1 MGTGEYIKRVTVTLL
16 LAVLLFTLW
25 STRNILVLAFASVVI
40 AIAMAQPMQLL
51 QKKGIK
57 RGLAL
62 TLSVAFSFTAI
73 TLLSL
78 WIIPTLGKGV
88 ADIVQDLPAA
98 AESAK
103 TAYENFWTNTPAVQ
117 TFLPEI
123 PAADTHAP
131 IDADSIHEMFNWLVK
146 SGMAIAP
153 DLLGGIGIVA
163 GILVNLGLVL
173 FIAVFFL
180 LEPQSYIKALLYLI
194 PARQH
199 PRAKDIIRILG
210 TTLTKWLNA
219 QLFSVTVIVLL
230 VYIILGLIL
239 RMPNAMV
246 VALFAGFATFIP
258 NIGAVLPILPITIF
272 TLAYSDP
279 AKLLLYIP
287 VYLAIQFTESNI
299 ITPQVVKAQLNIPA
313 GYLMIF
319 QLLITMALG
328 ALGLVLA
335 VPILACLIVFVRE
348 IYAYDILKLR
358 NVNVHLDDR

>member
-1 MGTGEYIKRVTVTLL
+1 MKRDPAVTL
-16 LAVLLFTLW
+16 
-25 STRNILVLAFASVVI
+25 SII
-40 AIAMAQPMQLL
+40 
-51 QKKGIK
+51 
-57 RGLAL
+57 
-62 TLSVAFSFTAI
+62 FSFLLI

-88 ADIVQDLPAA
+88 ADLVKDVPAA

-103 TAYENFWTNTPAVQ
+103 TAYESFWANTPAVQ
-117 TFLPEI
+117 SFLPEI
-123 PAADTHAP
+123 PEANSQDP
-131 IDADSIHEMFNWLVK
+131 IDAESIREIFNWLVK

-153 DLLGGIGIVA
+153 DLLGGLGMAA

-180 LEPQSYIKALLYLI
+180 LEPHSYITALLYLI
-194 PARQH
+194 PPRKH
-199 PRAKDIIRILG
+199 PRAIQVIKTLG
-210 TTLTKWLNA
+210 VTLTKWLNA

-230 VYIILGLIL
+230 VYIILGVIL

-258 NIGAVLPILPITIF
+258 NIGAVLPIIPITIF
-272 TLAYSDP
+272 TLAYADP
-279 AKLLLYIP
+279 SKILIYIP

-313 GYLMIF
+313 GYLMLF

-348 IYAYDILKLR
+348 VYSFDVLKLR
-358 NVNVHLDDR
+358 NVKVHLEGKV

>member
-1 MGTGEYIKRVTVTLL
+1 MTFGDYFKRVLATTLL
-16 LAVLLFTLW
+16 LILLYALW
-25 STRNILVLAFASVVI
+25 STRSILALAFASIVI
-40 AIAMAQPMQLL
+40 AIAMAQPLPFLEKRM
-51 QKKGIK
+51 K
-57 RGLAL
+57 RGPAVGIAIL
-62 TLSVAFSFTAI
+62 FSFTVI

-78 WIIPTLGKGV
+78 WILPTLGKGV
-88 ADIVQDLPAA
+88 ADLVQDMPAA
-98 AESAK
+98 MESAK
-103 TAYENFWTNTPAVQ
+103 TSYQDIWDSNATLQ
-117 TFLPEI
+117 SILPEI
-123 PAADTHAP
+123 PKEASNEP
-131 IDADSIHEMFNWLVK
+131 IDAQTLQRIFNWLVQ

-153 DLLGGIGIVA
+153 DLMGGIGLLA

-180 LEPQSYIKALLYLI
+180 LDPKSYIIALLYLI
-194 PARQH
+194 PKDNQK
-199 PRAKDIIRILG
+199 RAVEIINTLG
-210 TTLTKWLNA
+210 STLTKWLHA

-230 VYIILGLIL
+230 VYILLGVIM
-239 RMPNAMV
+239 RMPNALV

-279 AKLLLYIP
+279 SKLLIYIP
-287 VYLAIQFTESNI
+287 VYLFCQFLESNI

-313 GYLMIF
+313 GYLMLF

-348 IYAYDILKLR
+348 VYSYDVLNLR
-358 NVNVHLDDR
+358 NVKVQLD